1 MRPRNLRQAEQVRDE
16 EGQATEEKTPR
27 VNTQGADE
35 LSVQD
40 IVSRSKRRD
49 RFTPRRVRIKGKTYW
64 QVALGSE
71 LKDGRRLRHRR
82 TFADRVEA
90 EGFARLKR
98 VERENRGI
106 RGVSLSERLRGE
118 AIESEQIL
126 SPYGVSI
133 LEAAK
138 EYARR
143 RELAT
148 RSETVSGAL
157 SLFLSTK
164 QSDGMSIRY
173 LEDLRSRLGRFSETF
188 GSRKLADI
196 MPAEID
202 EWLRD
207 LGQAPLSRNTYHLR
221 LNAFFEY
228 TRQRGWVETNPLR
241 DVPRAKVIQGPPGIL
256 TVEQAARLLESA
268 DTETLPYH
276 AIGLFAGLRSAELS
290 RLEWREVL
298 FDERLIEVTASK
310 SKTAARRL
318 VTIQPNL
325 ALWLEPYRGQH
336 GKICPSQPRNLLT
349 RDRRQAGILDWPSN
363 ALRHSFASYHLG
375 YFKNAAALALEM
387 GHVSSTMLFRHYRE
401 LVRPAEAERFWRLVP
416 IINGE
421 SQLTVV
427 A

>member
-1 MRPRNLRQAEQVRDE
+1 MRLRNLRQAEQVRDQ
-16 EGQATEEKTPR
+16 EGQATEEQTPR

-35 LSVQD
+35 LPVQD

-157 SLFLSTK
+157 PLFLSTK

-228 TRQRGWVETNPLR
+228 ARQRGWVETNPLR

-256 TVEQAARLLESA
+256 TLEQAARLLESA
-268 DTETLPYH
+268 DTETLPSYGVCQ
-276 AIGLFAGLRSAELS
+276 AAE
-290 RLEWREVL
+290 
-298 FDERLIEVTASK
+298 K
-310 SKTAARRL
+310 RR
-318 VTIQPNL
+318 
-325 ALWLEPYRGQH
+325 
-336 GKICPSQPRNLLT
+336 
-349 RDRRQAGILDWPSN
+349 
-363 ALRHSFASYHLG
+363 
-375 YFKNAAALALEM
+375 
-387 GHVSSTMLFRHYRE
+387 
-401 LVRPAEAERFWRLVP
+401 
-416 IINGE
+416 
-421 SQLTVV
+421 
-427 A
+427 